1 MDGAVWQLLRGDGA
15 VKSSRRRNEPAV
27 SGVQAG
33 FELFGHLAGLGVR
46 TAKTSD
52 SAAGHFQDMQEIAAG
67 RYNWVKNGIGVPVGV
82 I

>member
-1 MDGAVWQLLRGDGA
+1 MDWAVWQLLTGDGA

-33 FELFGHLAGLGVR
+33 FELFGQFAGLSVR
-46 TAKTSD
+46 AAKTSD
-52 SAAGHFQDMQEIAAG
+52 PAAGHFQNMKETAPG
-67 RYNWVKNGIGVPVGV
+67 RYNLVKNGIGVPVGV

>member
-1 MDGAVWQLLRGDGA
+1 MDGAVWQLLRDGGA

-33 FELFGHLAGLGVR
+33 FELFGQFAGLGMR

-52 SAAGHFQDMQEIAAG
+52 PAAGHFQDMKEIAAG
-67 RYNWVKNGIGVPVGV
+67 RYNLVKNGIGVPVGV